1 MAPGVDEILR
11 IINDFDRRAAVDRQL
26 DAVLGG
32 QGVLDDLLR
41 AVGVDKNRHSA
52 GFHVGNRNFHL
63 GLPRALGQLHL
74 DGGGGIAVAGSL
86 DLHGSLHR
94 LAILLSG
101 LNGLAA
107 EGGLR
112 RGLAVL
118 VGLHR
123 AGGAVSG
130 LGLGDGAAV
139 GIGRGLGSAAVLGGS
154 GLHLGAVLLG
164 LRLGDGAVVILGS
177 FGLDCV
183 AAGGIPV
190 RGGTAATAAGAD
202 GVEGHAAGG
211 SVIIGGVCGG
221 KAPGVFGVGLD
232 LGGGGQGL
240 AVLVHPLDRAG
251 GPTGIGLQRSVL
263 QRLIR
268 GGDPGVDGL
277 AGGLRLVDGDAY
289 RAGGLGVGSA
299 VGGSEFPRR
308 FIRTSVGLDR
318 AVRPCKHA
326 LDILV
331 VDIVVELA
339 GELDGGECL
348 TVGQRLRAQRRLAG
362 GDDLVGDGDGD
373 VGALGIAVRRE
384 GDAVGVPSHREIGG
398 QLINRLRCPIDQ
410 LECTTDCIPLARKLA
425 RALSGAACGQLDA
438 VCCAIGYGR

>member
-1 MAPGVDEILR
+1 MISRVGEILR

-26 DAVLGG
+26 DAALGG
-32 QGVLDDLLR
+32 QGVLDDLLGAVRMDEDCHR
-41 AVGVDKNRHSA
+41 AGL
-52 GFHVGNRNFHL
+52 HVGNRNFHL
-63 GLPRALGQLHL
+63 GFPRALGQFHL

-86 DLHGSLHR
+86 DLHGSLDG
-94 LAILLSG
+94 LAGLLCV
-101 LNGLAA
+101 LDGLAA

-118 VGLHR
+118 VGLDG

-139 GIGRGLGSAAVLGGS
+139 LLGLGLDGR
-154 GLHLGAVLLG
+154 AVLLG
-164 LRLGDGAVVILGS
+164 LSLDLGAVGLGLS
-177 FGLDCV
+177 LDGGAVGLGGGLSLSG
-183 AAGGIPV
+183 AAGIVTV
-190 RGGTAATAAGAD
+190 RGGTATTAGAD
-202 GVEGHAAGG
+202 GVEGKLAGG
-211 SVIIGGVCGG
+211 RGVIGRELSVRGEDPLVG
-221 KAPGVFGVGLD
+221 GVGLD

-251 GPTGIGLQRSVL
+251 GPTGIGLQRGVL

-268 GGDPGVDGL
+268 GGDPGVDGI
-277 AGGLRLVDGDAY
+277 AGGLRLVDGNRH
-289 RAGGLGVGSA
+289 RAVGFGVGIA

-308 FIRTSVGLDR
+308 FIRTRVGLDR
-318 AVRPCKHA
+318 VVHPCKCA
-326 LDILV
+326 LDVLV

-348 TVGQRLRAQRRLAG
+348 TVGQHLRAQRRLASG
-362 GDDLVGDGDGD
+362 NDLVGGGDGD

-384 GDAVGVPSHREIGG
+384 GDAVGVLSHREIGG

-438 VCCAIGYGR
+438 ACCSIGYGR